1 MRNSMNKFYAFLIG
15 LSIYVLSLP
24 LAFLLMFRNPIYF
37 LVFVIIWFCGVFYIF
52 TKSANK
58 KGGSI

>member
-1 MRNSMNKFYAFLIG
+1 MNKFYAFLIE

-24 LAFLLMFRNPIYF
+24 LAFLLMFRNSIYF
-37 LVFVIIWFCGVFYIF
+37 LIFAIVWFCGVSYIF
-52 TKSANK
+52 AKSANK

>member
-1 MRNSMNKFYAFLIG
+1 MNKFYAFLIG

-24 LAFLLMFRNPIYF
+24 LAFLLMFRNSIYF
-37 LVFVIIWFCGVFYIF
+37 LIFVIVWFFGVYYIF
-52 TKSANK
+52 SKSENK